1 MSDSHIKFIYL
12 LVVIGT
18 LLFSCRPKNIDLEVE
33 PAVSKLVV
41 FTQVIPDNIMIVTLT
56 KSFSALENPENSMAN
71 LLVSG
76 AVVKITSN
84 NITYNF
90 YELNP
95 GVYASYS
102 VAAFE
107 PGQSFDLFAAA
118 YGDTVTSTSTMLE
131 KAVFTSVVPNVEKLP
146 TDTTV
151 YLDFTFNDFPNTPNW
166 YLLNI
171 YKKSMTAGPIFDAS
185 SLFDNGSN
193 YLIKSM
199 LVSDKEFNGTYH
211 KNLELENTL
220 YNDSIVVTLSNISE
234 KYFNFLGYSLGNG
247 GVFSQLN
254 IEPLNYPTNIVNGY
268 GFFNTNIPDVHY
280 FDLSQY

>member
-1 MSDSHIKFIYL
+1 MKYL
-12 LVVIGT
+12 FLVAVGFAC
-18 LLFSCRPKNIDLEVE
+18 LFSCIPKPIDLEVK
-33 PAVSKLVV
+33 PAPVKLVA

-76 AVVKITSN
+76 ATVKISSN
-84 NITYNF
+84 GVTYDF
-90 YELNP
+90 YEMDP

-102 VAAFE
+102 VASFQAGQTFE
-107 PGQSFDLFAAA
+107 LFASA
-118 YGDTVTSTSTMLE
+118 YGDTITSTSTMLE

-151 YLDFTFNDFPNTPNW
+151 YLDFSFNDFPNQANW

-171 YKKSMTAGPIFDAS
+171 YKKAPTTGQTFDVS
-185 SLFDNGSN
+185 TLFNNGSN

-211 KNLELENTL
+211 KNMELENTL

-234 KYFNFLGYSLGNG
+234 KYFNFLGYSLGNSG
-247 GVFSQLN
+247 SVFSQLS

-280 FDLSQY
+280 FDLSEY